1 MRLLRLKRHAGS
13 HKITRLCPLGMA
25 GILLLSIQGCVT
37 SGFYYLPS
45 ADVPAGVNKK
55 VRKAPC
61 ALPVGGPYAIFLTYP
76 GLTISAA
83 ASGYMDVTTVPGP
96 ADANTDLS
104 LRLAVNDNHSVVTAL
119 SDVRLD
125 GMSGTRYYSADVPA
139 GKVTGT
145 GNIRGGSGGTYRMI
159 IMNTE
164 SVPLEFQVVIPSLL
178 LDGREIGPVTI
189 VFTRHVGIW
198 VEPLSC

>member
-1 MRLLRLKRHAGS
+1 MRLPCPKRRAYLAGMIRACS
-13 HKITRLCPLGMA
+13 FSTVVVG
-25 GILLLSIQGCVT
+25 LLAAQGCVT
-37 SGFYYLPS
+37 SGYYYLPS
-45 ADVPAGVNKK
+45 ADVPSSVNKK

-76 GLTISAA
+76 GLTISAS
-83 ASGYMDVTTVPGP
+83 ASGYMNVTSVPGP
-96 ADANTDLS
+96 VDANTDLS

-145 GNIRGGSGGTYRMI
+145 GNIRVGSGGTYRMI

-198 VEPLSC
+198 TEPLSC